1 MPQLYLSLY
10 PKSNKSLNP
19 KHLSNQASYFFHCYP
34 SNSGLPHLFPRP
46 TPEHGGRVQLDV
58 SQAYLPKRFP
68 SYDKVALSG
77 YRSGTEAEKDMAE
90 SLSSQLA

>member
-46 TPEHGGRVQLDV
+46 TPETIHEWKGYQFWKPASLLTWVLIFI
-58 SQAYLPKRFP
+58 LPTLC
-68 SYDKVALSG
+68 YMNLNN
-77 YRSGTEAEKDMAE
+77 
-90 SLSSQLA
+90 